1 MKFQKYMN
9 RAFMILAL
17 CLSILAISYGA
28 NAAQKSRTA
37 LQTDLDNGKETAYNV
52 HTDYANKTNIN
63 DSVFN
68 LSTDSL
74 DTLVSVLS
82 VSGATSLTCAVNG
95 TGVLNYISSGSGIFT
110 GTFPEA
116 TGTGCV
122 YTFAWSTAPAA
133 GGDILQVLTDDSFNG
148 VFQMAQDGGDTAV
161 FFETAADTDEL
172 TFSSS
177 TQGAAAQG
185 ATITLVDAATDVY
198 LIYDNFLIGTGTEA
212 TPGATGQR
220 P

>member
-1 MKFQKYMN
+1 MN
-9 RAFMILAL
+9 RAFMIFVL
-17 CLSILAISYGA
+17 CLSVLVIGYSA
-28 NAAQKSRTA
+28 NAAQKSRTD
-37 LQTDLDNGKETAYNV
+37 LQTDIDNAKLDTFSPHLFHANFTNV
-52 HTDYANKTNIN
+52 N
-63 DSVFN
+63 DSAFN

-82 VSGATSLTCAVNG
+82 VSGVTSLTCAVNG
-95 TGVLNYISSGSGIFT
+95 TGVLNYISSGSAIFT

-122 YTFAWSTAPAA
+122 YTFAWSTPPAA
-133 GGDILQVLTDDSFNG
+133 GGDILQVLTNDSFNG
-148 VFQMAQDGGDTAV
+148 VFQMAQDSGDTAV

-185 ATITLVDAATDVY
+185 ATITFVDAATDVY